1 MKRIGYDSKEEKS
14 LKQEMAN
21 ESDNLVAASV

>member
-14 LKQEMAN
+14 LKQERTD